1 MKKNVLF
8 VILEGFADWEAAYLS
23 SAIRTFDSNQ
33 YDVKT
38 VSLEKKAVESIGGF
52 RVIPDYDIHDMPK
65 DYEAL
70 ILIGGTSWRGE
81 SAQQIRPLAERCF
94 HDGRILGGIC
104 DASAFLGTI
113 GLLNDVRHTSNDCE
127 NLKQWAK
134 NAYTGE
140 KNYIVEPAVRDEKI
154 ITANGVSP
162 LEFAREVLMALNI
175 APENEI
181 LNWYNFYK
189 YGIYEGNKN

>member
-23 SAIRTFDSNQ
+23 TAIRTFNPDQ

-81 SAQQIRPLAERCF
+81 SAQQIRPLAESCF

-113 GLLNDVRHTSNDCE
+113 GLLNDVRHTSNDCD
-127 NLKQWAK
+127 NLKQWAQ

-140 KNYIVEPAVRDEKI
+140 KNYIVEPAVRDETI

-181 LNWYNFYK
+181 LKWYQFYK
-189 YGIYEGNKN
+189 YGIYEGNQN

>member
-1 MKKNVLF
+1 MKKNILF
-8 VILEGFADWEAAYLS
+8 VILEKFADWEAAYLS
-23 SAIRTFDSNQ
+23 SAIRTFRTDQ
-33 YDVKT
+33 YAVKT

-52 RVIPDYDIHDMPK
+52 RVIPDYDIHDMPR

-70 ILIGGTSWRGE
+70 ILIGGTSWRNDL
-81 SAQQIRPLAERCF
+81 AQQIRPLAERCY
-94 HDGRILGGIC
+94 HDGRILAAIC

-113 GLLNDVRHTSNDCE
+113 GLLNNVRHTSNDCE

-140 KNYIVEPAVRDEKI
+140 KNYIVEPAVRDERI
-154 ITANGVSP
+154 ITANGAAS

-175 APENEI
+175 ASEHEI
-181 LNWYNFYK
+181 LNWYKFHK
-189 YGIYEGNKN
+189 YGFYEGNKN